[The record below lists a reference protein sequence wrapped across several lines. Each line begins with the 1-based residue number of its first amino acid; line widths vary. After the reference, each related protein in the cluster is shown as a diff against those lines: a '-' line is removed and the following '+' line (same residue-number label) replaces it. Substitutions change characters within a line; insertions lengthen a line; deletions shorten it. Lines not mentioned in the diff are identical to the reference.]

1 MSRAALAAMMSI
13 LVLAA
18 GCGMRGRQAAA
29 PAVNQPRPHSTAT
42 LQILEPLPGS
52 VITNTELRVRLALN
66 GGRIIQETTTRLAPD
81 EGHIHLLVDGQI
93 VSMTYGLD
101 QEVDVACPGGYWRRG
116 DCRGSILPQVPVR
129 LAGPLGR
136 GYGGCRR
143 RGCVCGRTPQRVR
156 GVEPPGQSR
165 RRGVV

>member
-1 MSRAALAAMMSI
+1 MLITAGRACPNEGPAASRAAVAAVMGFV
-13 LVLAA
+13 LVVVA
-18 GCGMRGRQAAA
+18 GCGMRGKPAAA

-52 VITNTELRVRLALN
+52 ILAGKVRVRLALS

-101 QEVDVACPGGYWRRG
+101 QEVEVAKGAHLLQAEYVANDHFPFN
-116 DCRGSILPQVPVR
+116 P
-129 LAGPLGR
+129 
-136 GYGGCRR
+136 
-143 RGCVCGRTPQRVR
+143 RVI
-156 GVEPPGQSR
+156 
-165 RRGVV
+165 VVSTIVVQ

>member
-1 MSRAALAAMMSI
+1 MLQDATFSAPNLVGITEGFECPSRPLTMSRAALAAMMSI

-52 VITNTELRVRLALN
+52 VITNTKLRVRLALN

-101 QEVDVACPGGYWRRG
+101 QEVDVAKGAHLLQAEYVANDHFPFN
-116 DCRGSILPQVPVR
+116 P
-129 LAGPLGR
+129 
-136 GYGGCRR
+136 
-143 RGCVCGRTPQRVR
+143 RVI
-156 GVEPPGQSR
+156 
-165 RRGVV
+165 VVSTIVVQ

>member
-1 MSRAALAAMMSI
+1 MWYFDAAGRNLLRTKFGRYYEGFECPSRPLTMSRAALTAVISI

-29 PAVNQPRPHSTAT
+29 PAVNQPRPRSSAT

-52 VITNTELRVRLALN
+52 VITNTKLRVRLALN

-93 VSMTYGLD
+93 VSMLYGLD
-101 QEVDVACPGGYWRRG
+101 QEVDVAKGAHLLQAEYVANDHFPFN
-116 DCRGSILPQVPVR
+116 P
-129 LAGPLGR
+129 
-136 GYGGCRR
+136 
-143 RGCVCGRTPQRVR
+143 RVI
-156 GVEPPGQSR
+156 
-165 RRGVV
+165 VVSTIVVQ